1 MGSLPMIN
9 IIKLLAGWTLE
20 QKSRVTYLFFSAQ
33 TQGEMSLLGKESMP
47 LLQQEAKQSSCL
59 CLGQV
64 REDSLQ

>member
-1 MGSLPMIN
+1 MIN

-20 QKSRVTYLFFSAQ
+20 QKSRVTYLFFSAR

-47 LLQQEAKQSSCL
+47 LLQQEAKQSSYL
-59 CLGQV
+59 CLKQV